1 MSVELIAEIGWNH
14 QGDMELAKKMIFEAK
29 KNGADYAKFQT
40 WSVDKLVPGPW
51 DKDGRREI
59 YQKAQL
65 TKERHI
71 ELIKYCNEVGIKF
84 LSSASSIQA
93 AQLLLDLGCN
103 EVKIPSM
110 EVSNASLLKFVN
122 EHFDRI
128 ILSLGAH
135 TLVEAKQAIKTF
147 NKKKLVVLHCVS
159 VYPCDYNIAKISK
172 MKILQSIH
180 DRVGYSDH
188 IQGVDSAKVAIGEGA
203 VIIEKHFTTDNNLP
217 GRDNVFAILPKDL
230 NELSI
235 FIKRREEM
243 FIDHGVDFL
252 PQEQDSR
259 DNYRGRWDGKN

>member
-1 MSVELIAEIGWNH
+1 MKVELIAEIGWNH

-71 ELIKYCNEVGIKF
+71 ELIKYCNEV
-84 LSSASSIQA
+84 
-93 AQLLLDLGCN
+93 
-103 EVKIPSM
+103 KIPSM
-110 EVSNASLLKFVN
+110 EASNTSLLKFVN

-159 VYPCDYNIAKISK
+159 VYPCDYNMANIPK